1 VRKDFVGTTH
11 IATCVGSSPAQDIYA
26 RADGVGET
34 SVCPARGEDVVVT
47 VMRGEEQRTVAPEEV
62 IIPRTGD
69 GIPTS
74 IQVNVRP

>member
-1 VRKDFVGTTH
+1 L
-11 IATCVGSSPAQDIYA
+11 
-26 RADGVGET
+26 
-34 SVCPARGEDVVVT
+34 RGEDVVVT